1 MCEINAYV
9 IDNGKEILYFENIDV
24 VIFEDKRV
32 IMRNLFGEERIFEG
46 RIKEISFIKRRIIL
60 EDIKE

>member
-32 IMRNLFGEERIFEG
+32 IMRNLFGEEMVYEG
-46 RIKEISFIKRRIIL
+46 RIKELSFIKRRIIL
-60 EDIKE
+60 EKIDY

>member
-24 VIFEDKRV
+24 VIPEDKRV